1 MRQAKLG
8 FEKAFENAQE
18 LQANLD
24 NDVRLMFET
33 RQKEIDAL
41 FELSSEIVEDES
53 ENNEQELENYE
64 EQQNY

>member
-1 MRQAKLG
+1 MRVAKPG

-24 NDVRLMFET
+24 NDVRAMFEE
-33 RQKEIDAL
+33 RQQEIDEL
-41 FELSSEIVEDES
+41 FDVSSKEVEVEFEHNEEELQ
-53 ENNEQELENYE
+53 NE